1 MGFCINSDFG
11 ILLTFL
17 KEKNSESGSN
27 ICCEE
32 CSLFEY
38 FSSWNK
44 IKIQKD
50 KSFIINL
57 PIVNDL
63 SSLQK
68 IELKSGIETSY
79 RSLNK

>member
-1 MGFCINSDFG
+1 MIQIFAV
-11 ILLTFL
+11 
-17 KEKNSESGSN
+17 KNVHYLN
-27 ICCEE
+27 IFHE
-32 CSLFEY
+32 
-38 FSSWNK
+38 
-44 IKIQKD
+44 IKD

-79 RSLNK
+79 RTLYK

>member
-1 MGFCINSDFG
+1 MVQIFAVKNVHYLNIVHG
-11 ILLTFL
+11 IKFL
-17 KEKNSESGSN
+17 KS
-27 ICCEE
+27 
-32 CSLFEY
+32 
-38 FSSWNK
+38 
-44 IKIQKD
+44 KD

>member
-1 MGFCINSDFG
+1 MVQIFAVKNVHYLNIFHG
-11 ILLTFL
+11 I
-17 KEKNSESGSN
+17 
-27 ICCEE
+27 
-32 CSLFEY
+32 
-38 FSSWNK
+38 K
-44 IKIQKD
+44 IKIQKN

-79 RSLNK
+79 RS